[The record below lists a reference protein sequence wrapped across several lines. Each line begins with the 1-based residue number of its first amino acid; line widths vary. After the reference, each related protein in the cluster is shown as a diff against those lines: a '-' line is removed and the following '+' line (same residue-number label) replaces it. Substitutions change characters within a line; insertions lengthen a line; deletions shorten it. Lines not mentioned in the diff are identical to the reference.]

1 MTRTSQGSLAK
12 ILRHFCFFNFFLSLV
27 VFLGSE
33 KQFLVKEKI
42 NLNYYTVDFIFGGK
56 CLKGKIEREVRK
68 RGRGG

>member
-1 MTRTSQGSLAK
+1 
-12 ILRHFCFFNFFLSLV
+12 
-27 VFLGSE
+27 LGSE